1 MTTKAQDKELA
12 ELRELDCVIL
22 DHSSLDA
29 VVADL
34 NRYRLLDS
42 RFCFRGVESR
52 VFGLPWELFEVET
65 DGQTVCLLV
74 TGHRPLNLKYMGGI
88 IGQPPLYPPTNEFR
102 LKDGAA
108 VQIWVESPPSSAS
121 VDGAQRRLHENLR
134 GVFA

>member
-12 ELRELDCVIL
+12 ELRELDRVIL

-42 RFCFRGVESR
+42 RFYFRGVNR
-52 VFGLPWELFEVET
+52 VFGKAWELFEVET

-74 TGHRPLNLKYMGGI
+74 TGYHQPDSAHRPLNLKYMGG
-88 IGQPPLYPPTNEFR
+88 TNEFG
-102 LKDGAA
+102 LESGAA
-108 VQIWVESPPSSAS
+108 VQIWVESPLSSAS
-121 VDGAQRRLHENLR
+121 VDGAQRQRLHENLR